1 MKLHQL
7 PHIGGA
13 THPKKRKGKGRATGH
28 GKTGGRGHKGNK
40 ARSGYHMPINFS
52 GIPYF
57 RRLPQRGFNNADY
70 RIAYDVVNLSSLETL
85 IGVDVIDRMVL
96 IQAGFLRPNSIR
108 YKVLA
113 DGEITKPLT
122 IKAHRF
128 SASAKAKIEAVGGK
142 AFELKALEAED
153 TDVS

>member
-7 PHIGGA
+7 PHIAGA
-13 THPKKRKGKGRATGH
+13 THSKKRKGKGRATGH

-96 IQAGFLRPNSIR
+96 IQAGFLRPNSVR

-113 DGEITKPLT
+113 DGEITKALT
-122 IKAHRF
+122 IKAHKF
-128 SASAKAKIEAVGGK
+128 SASAKAKIEAAGGK
-142 AFELKALEAED
+142 AFEFKDLATEEAD
-153 TDVS
+153 LS